1 MEEFVQVKADV
12 PRDLKRRAF
21 AVFALRDEKFA
32 RWLRTQLEVWLQE
45 VEGHEGAA
53 DSTHAQARQAVDAAA
68 PGGEAAE

>member
-68 PGGEAAE
+68 PGRREAG